1 MGFLYLVDCLISI
14 FLFQKSFID
23 LNSITWL
30 TVDYKKTFER
40 NLLSKVK

>member
-1 MGFLYLVDCLISI
+1 MKHGFSVSGLLYNFN

-30 TVDYKKTFER
+30 TADYKKIWKKSFI
-40 NLLSKVK
+40 

>member
-30 TVDYKKTFER
+30 TVDYKKHLKEIFYLR
-40 NLLSKVK
+40 